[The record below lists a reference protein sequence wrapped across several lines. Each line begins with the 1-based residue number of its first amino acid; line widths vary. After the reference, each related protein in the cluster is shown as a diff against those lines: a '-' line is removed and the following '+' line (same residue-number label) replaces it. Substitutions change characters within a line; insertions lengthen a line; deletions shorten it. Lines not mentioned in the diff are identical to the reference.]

1 MGMVEML
8 VPIAVFVMMAVIV
21 GLVTR
26 LIATGML
33 NRTIREA
40 LRNDPGS
47 VPVLAQRLEARQP
60 WADALLG
67 WIFLA
72 VAVAMVL
79 LGLTEDDSGQRR
91 EMLRA
96 AIVPVVVGVTV
107 LLYTRYAARNAPKA

>member
-1 MGMVEML
+1 MSMVELL
-8 VPIAVFVMMAVIV
+8 VPIAVFALMAVIV
-21 GLVTR
+21 SLITR

-40 LRNDPGS
+40 LRNDPAS
-47 VPVLAQRLEARQP
+47 VPLLAQRLEARQP

-67 WIFLA
+67 WVLLA
-72 VAVAMVL
+72 LAAAIVL
-79 LGLTEDDSGQRR
+79 LGLTEADGAQGR

-96 AIVPVVVGVTV
+96 AIVPAVMGATV

>member
-1 MGMVEML
+1 MNMVEML
-8 VPIAVFVMMAVIV
+8 VPIGVFVMMAVIV
-21 GLVTR
+21 GLLTR
-26 LIATGML
+26 LAATGML

-40 LRNDPGS
+40 LRSDPGS

-67 WIFLA
+67 WVLIALA
-72 VAVAMVL
+72 AAMAL
-79 LGLTEDDSGQRR
+79 LGMTEEDGEQGR

-107 LLYTRYAARNAPKA
+107 LVYTRYAARNAPKA